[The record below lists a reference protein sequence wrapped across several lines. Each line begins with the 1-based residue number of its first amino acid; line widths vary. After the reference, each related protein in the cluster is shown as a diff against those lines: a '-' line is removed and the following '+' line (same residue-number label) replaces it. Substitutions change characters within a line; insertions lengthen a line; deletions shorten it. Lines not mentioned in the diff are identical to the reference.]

1 MWVSWICVLLV
12 VFRGGS
18 SDKPETASWLASPAR
33 LDLNDAFLDMARHL
47 GQPDSTQAGRSQDVN
62 PSPQQR
68 LQVLDHLH
76 ELQADGTLELDD
88 QIDVAG
94 LLGGLAREG
103 AEQSDPPDPNWAVSW
118 G

>member
-1 MWVSWICVLLV
+1 MNNAL
-12 VFRGGS
+12 
-18 SDKPETASWLASPAR
+18 
-33 LDLNDAFLDMARHL
+33 LDLARHL

-76 ELQADGTLELDD
+76 ELQTNGTLELDD
-88 QIDVAG
+88 QIDVTG
-94 LLGGLAREG
+94 LLGRLFREG
-103 AEQSDPPDPNWAVSW
+103 ADQSNPLDPELGSELGVAFPQAVEDGLLGQAAGW